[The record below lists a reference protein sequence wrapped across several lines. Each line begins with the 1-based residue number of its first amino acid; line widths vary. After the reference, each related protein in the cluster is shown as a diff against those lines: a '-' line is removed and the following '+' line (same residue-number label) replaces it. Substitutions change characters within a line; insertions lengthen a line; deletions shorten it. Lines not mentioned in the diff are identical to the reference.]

1 MTQPDPTRPD
11 AAQPAAAPADPAQ
24 AQAAQTAAPARPERR
39 PARRPV
45 PPPPAGPDARP
56 GMTLLKLTLGA
67 ACLLAL
73 AYFQWTPG
81 EWPVRLL
88 TWVLLTLLADEFG
101 GWFGYAGLL
110 LGGVGYLSPVE
121 PPAEWLIILP
131 LVGGVLMGTL
141 LLKHSGGL
149 FVLPFAG
156 VLFAGV
162 LIAVGQFGT
171 KLDPQMTLP
180 ANPEFQRNAILGML
194 VALGVSAVRQLT
206 ELILRRRRMRA
217 PTATIG

>member
-1 MTQPDPTRPD
+1 
-11 AAQPAAAPADPAQ
+11 
-24 AQAAQTAAPARPERR
+24 RPERR
-39 PARRPV
+39 PA

-131 LVGGVLMGTL
+131 LVGGTLMGTL
-141 LLKHSGGL
+141 MLKHSGGL

-156 VLFAGV
+156 VLFAAV
-162 LIAVGQFGT
+162 LIGVGRFGT
-171 KLDPQMTLP
+171 VLDPQMTLP
-180 ANPEFQRNAILGML
+180 GNPEFQRNAIMAML
-194 VALGVSAVRQLT
+194 IALSVSAVRQLT
-206 ELILRRRRMRA
+206 ELILRRRRV
-217 PTATIG
+217 TAHAATPG